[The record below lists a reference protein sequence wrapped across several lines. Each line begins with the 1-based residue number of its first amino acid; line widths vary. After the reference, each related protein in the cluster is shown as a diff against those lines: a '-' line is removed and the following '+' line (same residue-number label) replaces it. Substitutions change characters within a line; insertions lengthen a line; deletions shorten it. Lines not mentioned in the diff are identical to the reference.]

1 MADSMALKRPARW
14 FSKTRLRSGA
24 IAACVGCVAGCA
36 TLPALA
42 ALGAGG
48 TASAIASATGRG
60 SELLFGGA
68 AAALVLGV
76 AAWRGRQQRLC
87 SFDAAAGAPIACTAD
102 LRNERAA
109 QDHVDAYRAAFGDLV
124 AKERFEGGFRWRFRA
139 RPGLEAE
146 LRKLVEREHGCCS
159 FMSFELTKR
168 GDEIVWEATAS
179 ERAESVL
186 DEFFRLPER
195 LEQETR
201 SGHDVAVLKRGAEAA
216 GLAFTGNRWG

>member
-1 MADSMALKRPARW
+1 MGLKGSARW

-48 TASAIASATGRG
+48 TATALASAMGRG
-60 SELLFGGA
+60 SELVFGAA

-76 AAWRGRQQRLC
+76 VAWRGRGQKRIC
-87 SFDAAAGAPIACTAD
+87 SFNAAAGAPIACTAN
-102 LRNERAA
+102 LRDERAI
-109 QDHVDAYRAAFGDLV
+109 QKHIDAYRAAFADLV

-139 RPGLEAE
+139 RPGLEAQ
-146 LRKLVEREHGCCS
+146 LQKLAEREHGCCS
-159 FMSFELTKR
+159 FMSFVLTKR
-168 GDEIVWEATAS
+168 GDEIVWETNVPAG
-179 ERAESVL
+179 AESVL

-195 LEQETR
+195 LAQETR
-201 SGHDVAVLKRGAEAA
+201 PGRDVALLKRGAEVA
-216 GLAFTGNRWG
+216 GLAFTGDGCG